1 MRIGVEGGAERV
13 RILVEDAGPG
23 VPGAEKERIFER
35 FARGSAARHRVGTGL
50 GLALVAEHARLH
62 GGRAW
67 VEDRPGRRL
76 ALRHRA
82 PRRPRMRAWPGVA
95 AGVLVLAGLTLA
107 SCGLP
112 TDDAYRP
119 IDPDAL
125 GALAETTTTSTTT
138 TSTLPPQTTT
148 TIEPTTTSLPT
159 TEPVTVYFV
168 DGNQQLAP
176 VDAGGHDPGVA
187 RQGPSAAAGRRRCPP
202 TLPACAPRSPRAPC
216 SA

>member
-1 MRIGVEGGAERV
+1 
-13 RILVEDAGPG
+13 
-23 VPGAEKERIFER
+23 
-35 FARGSAARHRVGTGL
+35 
-50 GLALVAEHARLH
+50 
-62 GGRAW
+62 
-67 VEDRPGRRL
+67 
-76 ALRHRA
+76 
-82 PRRPRMRAWPGVA
+82 MRAWPGVA
-95 AGVLVLAGLTLA
+95 AGVLVLAGLALA

-176 VDAGGHDPGVA
+176 VTREVMIPASPEKARVQLQAGVLPTDPAGLRSSIPPGTLLGVTVSGGKA
-187 RQGPSAAAGRRRCPP
+187 TVNLAPIAQDTVAQEQVLLFGQIVMTLTEQRGVGQVEFLLPSVDGAPQTPILVP
-202 TLPACAPRSPRAPC
+202 TATSAPKTLVSADDYRTLVAPEVG
-216 SA
+216 